1 MAVTQDNVIPLH
13 DRIVVRADEEE
24 KVSQGG
30 ILIAPVAKEKSV
42 LGTVL
47 AIGTGK
53 HIDNGQFR
61 EIKVAVGDR
70 VLFGKHAG
78 EPIKLHDD
86 SVIIMREDEVL
97 AILRD

>member
-1 MAVTQDNVIPLH
+1 MAVTKDNIIPLH

-30 ILIAPVAKEKSV
+30 ILIAPIAKEKSV

-47 AIGTGK
+47 AVGTGK
-53 HIDNGQFR
+53 HMDNGQFR

-78 EPIKLHDD
+78 APIKLYEDE
-86 SVIIMREDEVL
+86 VIIMKEEEVL
-97 AILRD
+97 AILKD

>member
-1 MAVTQDNVIPLH
+1 MAVTQENVIPLH
-13 DRIVVRADEEE
+13 DRIVVRQDPAES
-24 KVSQGG
+24 VTQGG
-30 ILIAPVAKEKSV
+30 ILIAPVSKEKSV
-42 LGTVL
+42 IGTVL

-53 HIDNGQFR
+53 HMDNGQFR

-70 VLFGKHAG
+70 VLYGKHAG

-86 SVIIMREDEVL
+86 EVIIMREDEVL